1 MRAMDEA
8 PAGRR
13 QELLERLRAAAFL
26 IGENAASGEQALRAP
41 GDLYQRSRELE
52 VYFGGNPDAWFA
64 ADRYGPWLPQLRE
77 IGVRSAVAVTA
88 REPGPFGHVLL
99 ADGFARHERGLDGF
113 DPDASVDGLE
123 FALAHPSHARSE
135 YVWNMV
141 LAPNRR
147 LVAGV
152 VEKSVRD
159 GFVDATRETVGSAL
173 AAAAA
178 GAAWLPGPDGVFRR
192 PGELALD
199 DLPPGY
205 TRDDELA
212 KALGMGRP
220 VVAEAARQLG
230 IPAGVLWGLSARPD
244 LVARLEQD
252 LADGA

>member
-1 MRAMDEA
+1 
-8 PAGRR
+8 
-13 QELLERLRAAAFL
+13 
-26 IGENAASGEQALRAP
+26 
-41 GDLYQRSRELE
+41 
-52 VYFGGNPDAWFA
+52 
-64 ADRYGPWLPQLRE
+64 
-77 IGVRSAVAVTA
+77 VTA

-113 DPDASVDGLE
+113 DPDASADGLA

-152 VEKSVRD
+152 LEKSLRD
-159 GFVDATRETVGSAL
+159 GFVDATRETVRSAL
-173 AAAAA
+173 ADAAA

-205 TRDDELA
+205 ARDEALA

-230 IPAGVLWGLSARPD
+230 IPAAVLWGLSARPD
-244 LVARLEQD
+244 LVAQLERD
-252 LADGA
+252 LGRPASTTPPCQLRS